1 MEDSEWRQKHLTTS
15 MGELI
20 IRILIILIIQ
30 CYRQFEEVVKNLSCL
45 DAAADQIRSLS
56 LEAAEHK
63 GKRILL
69 CFLDYM
75 KEKFK

>member
-1 MEDSEWRQKHLTTS
+1 MEDSEWRRKHLTTS

-20 IRILIILIIQ
+20 IIIIIWIIQ
-30 CYRQFEEVVKNLSCL
+30 CYRQFEEVVKSLSCL